1 MLAYLY
7 HRVLAEV
14 QQEAQVDKNMNDE
27 LIQILKDYVATA
39 NNPKYG
45 GNWDVIN
52 SKFPELSGYDS
63 QLLKDYVATA
73 NNSSYGGEWNTINS
87 KFPEFFEGVKKKE
100 PSVSTSQEA
109 AMEQPMATGSSE
121 LPKSAGQLP
130 DFTALRQQQQVETY
144 GQVEPAAQVED
155 RLSPQ
160 AKAKIDERIKLGEV
174 QAAPAVKGEAMVDV
188 GDKLAYLWDSGVNV
202 LADLSQNIRQS
213 VTGLDRTYVYEFVE
227 NNKERLPELYNEYT
241 KLKGQGASDEDAAYG
256 AYLQTVAIDPT
267 IETRVNSFVRSRN
280 KEKVREEVGS
290 DLSKEQREKIASDL
304 VPSAIGGLIESTPAM
319 LSSASTYGLSFFDL
333 AYKGAE
339 DMLAQEFEQNPDLKL
354 TPAQQEEYKLA
365 SGAVM
370 AVLEKIGLSNTL
382 KANPLVRRALTSR
395 VLSSM
400 AGLGK
405 DASSEVFERVVR
417 KELGTIARIGK
428 NIGSGFLAEAETG
441 ALQEL
446 SQNGLNYYVN
456 ETSGKTVF
464 DGKSATELV
473 KDVLRAGIAEGIGGG
488 FIAGAVN
495 VFANPDA
502 ITEEDFDKAKKF
514 ASEVD
519 IKKVQE
525 HLADEMAAGKIT
537 KDEASQILN
546 NINEFRAVANS
557 VPENVSKEAQAK
569 IFKLIKE
576 KQDISKSVAGKDEAI
591 QSVAKEQIKA
601 IDDQIKEL
609 YVTSKTPTQDAV
621 QEQATDE
628 GVLRPE
634 QPEVGLQEVV
644 EGDQEPQVVAEEG
657 VEEEVAYGAGTIGTL
672 LNERVSYSDP
682 VSGETVE
689 GDLFVDGQRVVLEAA
704 GGQQFDLGNVD
715 EVLGLNIEEAALV
728 APAEMAIIPQEDGS
742 FVFNKEGNQKVAK
755 GTTMFNRQP
764 GLQAIRRDA
773 EGKVDRVT
781 MYSEDGTETYN
792 LTGQEAEDAAYY
804 IVRGFVE
811 TQEGQDAINQLAQRN
826 EEARRD
832 LSQPLGTRAVQQAAP
847 QAPAPVRV
855 EAPAGPAVE
864 AAVED
869 DIQAQEVA
877 DLAAEMQA
885 AAPTTV
891 ERLNR
896 VAERARKAISKVIPD
911 VKIIV
916 HDTDAAYREASG
928 DAEQGVY
935 IPATKTIHINAS
947 KATPGAVAHEVFH
960 AVFLDRVKTDV
971 AAQRAAK
978 KMVESLKRVVGEGSE
993 LYQYLDAFSQNYDA
1007 NFQNEEKLSELAAV
1021 LAENYMGLETSGLS
1035 KGAIA
1040 SFKQAVKDFINA
1052 IAKRFGTPMPSTLT
1066 DADVIGVL
1074 NAIAQKTV
1082 TGEVITEADIIVLD
1096 RLAEPGSVVTAGPVA
1111 ADVNESGADV
1121 IDLQNRNRRIVSRE
1135 GVDIPGIQRGSINDL
1150 SGANAFVFAADQAVY
1165 GRVKSPSGVEYF
1177 FMGGYLFPYGNK
1189 DGAAWAF
1196 TDVVNAKKVLKKVQD
1211 SDGIGLV
1218 MSQAAEGVTG
1228 SYSFYEYMLEEIQ
1241 NAVAN
1246 GAKEQDIVAYVNKKL
1261 SNTDVSKALES
1272 KGKPT
1277 QIKSLA
1283 ELENL
1288 MPFEGKGKLS
1298 YAERGAFTKQFF
1310 SAESYDKF
1318 GIPPLKP
1325 TAKMTT
1331 GVLDYANDPSLERV
1345 QYGDIVSA
1353 IQFDKNSAIVDTR
1366 KEPGMQVHPSYPI
1379 VIFGKPLMVF
1389 DKAVDVRKVY
1399 PNAVPKAGSQVPLGE
1414 RSKPTAAKSAMG
1426 GQYISAIPTVQQEGA
1441 DIDFQND
1448 TYISP
1453 AIRQRRGLI
1462 NVTEREATK
1471 YAKIGINDQRVMQA
1485 MEDIGLAGVK
1495 FTKGD
1500 VETAIAKA
1508 FDEAIDDIS
1517 SSNTYKGESVVIT
1530 QDSPGITRAIEAEI
1544 ATLEEQG
1551 APSNIVE
1558 RAKRNLDSESSR
1570 NEYIQQYQG
1579 AQIETLNQWTS
1590 YLSQSDYDPAFKL
1603 MMLDAVVTNNYDSN
1617 TKKYIK
1623 RDSKTIRNITPFD
1636 AGTLAQL
1643 YGMTDSKEL
1652 LKTYVEIQADNA
1664 ENIVKANEM
1673 KSTKDGKWL
1682 KFNGGKE
1689 TPAEERAANATA
1701 LSQLVQ
1707 DTPWCTKTN
1716 ASSQL
1721 NGGDFYVYATK
1732 ATDGRYIPRVAVRM
1746 EKDRV
1751 GELRGVASS
1760 KQDLEPDMLPV
1771 AEKFLREEIPND
1783 SGKKW
1788 LDSVEYGKR
1797 VKAYTEE
1804 LRGRKVTMDDFKKYG
1819 EIKADETKYSVDYGK
1834 NGFVE
1839 RLEEVIRTKVVV
1851 NDLSPDLAGRVAISP
1866 SSVNKDTRILFGD
1879 VRNLDERNMSDY
1891 VGLEMIMGDARWESK
1906 IGNFPPNLKTITG
1919 KVTLIDRADSI
1930 GNIEVIGGEL
1940 ELRTDYIKTLGN
1952 LKSAG
1957 YIDVDK
1963 AFASLEDLGNLEEI
1977 NVMYGSKFLMPK
1989 NMTSLGKI
1997 KRVNGSIS
2005 LDVYSKLESFGDL
2018 EYISKGLLINS
2029 DKIKSLGKIKT
2040 VGGRLRVEGS
2050 SQITS
2055 LGSVEY
2061 VGGMLDIDQ
2070 SNIKDIPNLKYVD
2083 KSALFPYGIK
2093 SIAGIYFGE
2102 EISYYNGTKGPS
2114 VKKVNGHLS
2123 VWSGKANELTDLGDV
2138 EEVTRGLTVSGAS
2151 SLGNIKIVGGDLSIT
2166 NRGDGRGVTSIEK
2179 LEQVGRNVIIY
2190 SAVKINSFG
2199 SLKSIGG
2206 NITASK
2212 VTGIG
2217 ALQSVGKHEI
2227 SQKTMFLDGLLSD
2240 AYAENPESIYPV
2252 VNKFAQDYID
2262 FNSINKSIK
2271 QQIKD
2276 LYIKSAYDLIG
2287 AEMPPQTRQR
2297 KGSPA
2302 FENWSA
2308 SPKSG
2313 AQKLGHMYNMNHKG
2327 FAPKTIDPMH
2337 FKRDVERLDKRLSVR
2352 KTTLGTG
2359 YYMTLDG
2366 RFFNPYERVVGGN
2379 DGDANGLRQR
2389 INSQTTNIF
2398 DIVETARAKGY
2409 TDKTI
2414 ELYLKQEGFDA
2425 AEIKNALAVTSG
2437 LNGAEVPVAFGYVQG
2452 GMAVGQSL
2460 FSEIQEKLNKL
2471 TNEGADK
2478 ATIRVEAQR
2487 LLMDSEVY
2495 KAQNEDV
2502 QAQLRLSLDASIGTN
2517 AAARAFSQEFK
2528 ELRAIVS
2535 AKKRAARELNAIKAK
2550 VRGFIRKN
2558 LPQGEYSKADVVKL
2572 LKAIVDANADS
2583 LPLVLERVENYVT
2596 EYKVSALE
2604 KQVKKLL
2611 DTKTTTIVE
2620 GRRVGRLGI
2629 DAQNQLALLTSKE
2642 KPMLANEDMSESQVE
2657 DMITE
2662 HLKEYNS
2669 LMAQTYLSKD
2679 ESLKLGALEIAM
2691 KYNGAYMMENNN
2703 PNKITELQ
2711 DVVDNISAMIAI
2723 GRAEILD
2730 VLDQKRGEYIE
2741 TSAEVYYEISGEKLD
2756 TSNTPEAIEKN
2767 KKNLRNAKNI
2777 EEKKKRFSNRLK
2789 MAIGKLSS
2797 GIDNYFTRQSDL
2809 PLLLSRITT
2818 VATESF
2824 GGKLQEMFDGR
2835 LFDSRSEFTRRM
2847 IEIKKL
2853 LDKKSSEIFGK
2864 DYKSIMMMNAAP
2876 RFSKDLVNDT
2886 EAIFDDQMEA
2896 EKLRKEYKSANEKD
2910 KKRIIAWLSD
2920 HQIVLSPNQDYYLYN
2935 QYKDPANRESFSE
2948 MYGKDN
2954 YAIVMKIITNRIDPK
2969 LKEWADWQ
2977 VNELFPSLY
2986 DAYNAVYK
2994 EVYRTNMPWNQFYA
3008 GRIYREGQEGDNTF
3022 DLLAGA
3028 TEYRTSVGGQ
3038 STKSRVKNNRKIEH
3052 MDGNQAL
3059 SSYLEDME
3067 YFRAYAEV
3075 MRDINK
3081 LLENKNIEAA
3091 INKVAGAN
3099 TYEALKDMMTKVA
3112 TRGIKNNESQLI
3124 NRMMSNFVVAKL
3136 GINPKIGLGQLTSA
3150 IAFSDYI
3157 GWGNWSLYMGKAMPN
3172 AKSLWKEWYDNSPV
3186 LQDRYENSNMA
3197 EVLEGYKK
3205 NDFVSDPVLINKKV
3219 FGKRVLISDKTIS
3232 DWQNGLTYFIK
3243 LGDKGGV
3250 MGGLANYL
3258 YYKDEF
3264 KAKNP
3269 GATEQQA
3276 IDYASRKATRQAI
3289 STQQDSGI
3297 TNKDWY
3303 QTSGPA
3309 TRFLNLFLSSPK
3321 ANLRKEMYAFMQLSR
3336 KINKKASK
3344 FLGKEYKKE
3353 SAGSLVDNLRT
3364 LITYHVGL
3372 PMFFQWIV
3380 LGLPGVLSDWDEDDE
3395 ESLGRAAILGNLNA
3409 LFIVG
3414 DLLVAAKDLIEKNPW
3429 AGEFKTLPI
3438 FEQANQIVQDIE
3450 RYSQAKKPETKEKH
3464 FNRLVAHSVELTGLP
3479 ATSIQRMYDNLSK
3492 LADSDLDEAILRLF
3506 NFSDYVIEEK
3516 ANEKEKK

>member
-1 MLAYLY
+1 
-7 HRVLAEV
+7 
-14 QQEAQVDKNMNDE
+14 
-27 LIQILKDYVATA
+27 
-39 NNPKYG
+39 
-45 GNWDVIN
+45 
-52 SKFPELSGYDS
+52 
-63 QLLKDYVATA
+63 
-73 NNSSYGGEWNTINS
+73 
-87 KFPEFFEGVKKKE
+87 
-100 PSVSTSQEA
+100 
-109 AMEQPMATGSSE
+109 
-121 LPKSAGQLP
+121 
-130 DFTALRQQQQVETY
+130 
-144 GQVEPAAQVED
+144 
-155 RLSPQ
+155 
-160 AKAKIDERIKLGEV
+160 
-174 QAAPAVKGEAMVDV
+174 
-188 GDKLAYLWDSGVNV
+188 
-202 LADLSQNIRQS
+202 
-213 VTGLDRTYVYEFVE
+213 
-227 NNKERLPELYNEYT
+227 
-241 KLKGQGASDEDAAYG
+241 
-256 AYLQTVAIDPT
+256 
-267 IETRVNSFVRSRN
+267 
-280 KEKVREEVGS
+280 
-290 DLSKEQREKIASDL
+290 
-304 VPSAIGGLIESTPAM
+304 
-319 LSSASTYGLSFFDL
+319 
-333 AYKGAE
+333 
-339 DMLAQEFEQNPDLKL
+339 
-354 TPAQQEEYKLA
+354 
-365 SGAVM
+365 
-370 AVLEKIGLSNTL
+370 
-382 KANPLVRRALTSR
+382 
-395 VLSSM
+395 
-400 AGLGK
+400 
-405 DASSEVFERVVR
+405 
-417 KELGTIARIGK
+417 
-428 NIGSGFLAEAETG
+428 
-441 ALQEL
+441 
-446 SQNGLNYYVN
+446 
-456 ETSGKTVF
+456 
-464 DGKSATELV
+464 
-473 KDVLRAGIAEGIGGG
+473 
-488 FIAGAVN
+488 
-495 VFANPDA
+495 
-502 ITEEDFDKAKKF
+502 
-514 ASEVD
+514 
-519 IKKVQE
+519 
-525 HLADEMAAGKIT
+525 
-537 KDEASQILN
+537 
-546 NINEFRAVANS
+546 
-557 VPENVSKEAQAK
+557 
-569 IFKLIKE
+569 
-576 KQDISKSVAGKDEAI
+576 
-591 QSVAKEQIKA
+591 
-601 IDDQIKEL
+601 
-609 YVTSKTPTQDAV
+609 
-621 QEQATDE
+621 
-628 GVLRPE
+628 
-634 QPEVGLQEVV
+634 
-644 EGDQEPQVVAEEG
+644 
-657 VEEEVAYGAGTIGTL
+657 
-672 LNERVSYSDP
+672 
-682 VSGETVE
+682 
-689 GDLFVDGQRVVLEAA
+689 
-704 GGQQFDLGNVD
+704 
-715 EVLGLNIEEAALV
+715 
-728 APAEMAIIPQEDGS
+728 
-742 FVFNKEGNQKVAK
+742 
-755 GTTMFNRQP
+755 
-764 GLQAIRRDA
+764 
-773 EGKVDRVT
+773 
-781 MYSEDGTETYN
+781 
-792 LTGQEAEDAAYY
+792 
-804 IVRGFVE
+804 
-811 TQEGQDAINQLAQRN
+811 
-826 EEARRD
+826 
-832 LSQPLGTRAVQQAAP
+832 
-847 QAPAPVRV
+847 
-855 EAPAGPAVE
+855 
-864 AAVED
+864 
-869 DIQAQEVA
+869 
-877 DLAAEMQA
+877 
-885 AAPTTV
+885 
-891 ERLNR
+891 
-896 VAERARKAISKVIPD
+896 
-911 VKIIV
+911 
-916 HDTDAAYREASG
+916 
-928 DAEQGVY
+928 
-935 IPATKTIHINAS
+935 
-947 KATPGAVAHEVFH
+947 
-960 AVFLDRVKTDV
+960 
-971 AAQRAAK
+971 
-978 KMVESLKRVVGEGSE
+978 
-993 LYQYLDAFSQNYDA
+993 
-1007 NFQNEEKLSELAAV
+1007 
-1021 LAENYMGLETSGLS
+1021 
-1035 KGAIA
+1035 
-1040 SFKQAVKDFINA
+1040 
-1052 IAKRFGTPMPSTLT
+1052 
-1066 DADVIGVL
+1066 
-1074 NAIAQKTV
+1074 
-1082 TGEVITEADIIVLD
+1082 
-1096 RLAEPGSVVTAGPVA
+1096 
-1111 ADVNESGADV
+1111 
-1121 IDLQNRNRRIVSRE
+1121 
-1135 GVDIPGIQRGSINDL
+1135 
-1150 SGANAFVFAADQAVY
+1150 
-1165 GRVKSPSGVEYF
+1165 
-1177 FMGGYLFPYGNK
+1177 
-1189 DGAAWAF
+1189 
-1196 TDVVNAKKVLKKVQD
+1196 
-1211 SDGIGLV
+1211 
-1218 MSQAAEGVTG
+1218 
-1228 SYSFYEYMLEEIQ
+1228 
-1241 NAVAN
+1241 
-1246 GAKEQDIVAYVNKKL
+1246 
-1261 SNTDVSKALES
+1261 
-1272 KGKPT
+1272 
-1277 QIKSLA
+1277 
-1283 ELENL
+1283 
-1288 MPFEGKGKLS
+1288 
-1298 YAERGAFTKQFF
+1298 
-1310 SAESYDKF
+1310 
-1318 GIPPLKP
+1318 
-1325 TAKMTT
+1325 
-1331 GVLDYANDPSLERV
+1331 
-1345 QYGDIVSA
+1345 
-1353 IQFDKNSAIVDTR
+1353 
-1366 KEPGMQVHPSYPI
+1366 
-1379 VIFGKPLMVF
+1379 
-1389 DKAVDVRKVY
+1389 
-1399 PNAVPKAGSQVPLGE
+1399 
-1414 RSKPTAAKSAMG
+1414 
-1426 GQYISAIPTVQQEGA
+1426 
-1441 DIDFQND
+1441 
-1448 TYISP
+1448 
-1453 AIRQRRGLI
+1453 
-1462 NVTEREATK
+1462 
-1471 YAKIGINDQRVMQA
+1471 
-1485 MEDIGLAGVK
+1485 
-1495 FTKGD
+1495 
-1500 VETAIAKA
+1500 
-1508 FDEAIDDIS
+1508 
-1517 SSNTYKGESVVIT
+1517 
-1530 QDSPGITRAIEAEI
+1530 
-1544 ATLEEQG
+1544 
-1551 APSNIVE
+1551 
-1558 RAKRNLDSESSR
+1558 
-1570 NEYIQQYQG
+1570 
-1579 AQIETLNQWTS
+1579 
-1590 YLSQSDYDPAFKL
+1590 
-1603 MMLDAVVTNNYDSN
+1603 
-1617 TKKYIK
+1617 
-1623 RDSKTIRNITPFD
+1623 
-1636 AGTLAQL
+1636 
-1643 YGMTDSKEL
+1643 
-1652 LKTYVEIQADNA
+1652 
-1664 ENIVKANEM
+1664 
-1673 KSTKDGKWL
+1673 
-1682 KFNGGKE
+1682 
-1689 TPAEERAANATA
+1689 
-1701 LSQLVQ
+1701 
-1707 DTPWCTKTN
+1707 
-1716 ASSQL
+1716 
-1721 NGGDFYVYATK
+1721 
-1732 ATDGRYIPRVAVRM
+1732 
-1746 EKDRV
+1746 
-1751 GELRGVASS
+1751 
-1760 KQDLEPDMLPV
+1760 
-1771 AEKFLREEIPND
+1771 
-1783 SGKKW
+1783 
-1788 LDSVEYGKR
+1788 
-1797 VKAYTEE
+1797 
-1804 LRGRKVTMDDFKKYG
+1804 
-1819 EIKADETKYSVDYGK
+1819 
-1834 NGFVE
+1834 
-1839 RLEEVIRTKVVV
+1839 
-1851 NDLSPDLAGRVAISP
+1851 
-1866 SSVNKDTRILFGD
+1866 
-1879 VRNLDERNMSDY
+1879 
-1891 VGLEMIMGDARWESK
+1891 
-1906 IGNFPPNLKTITG
+1906 
-1919 KVTLIDRADSI
+1919 
-1930 GNIEVIGGEL
+1930 
-1940 ELRTDYIKTLGN
+1940 
-1952 LKSAG
+1952 
-1957 YIDVDK
+1957 
-1963 AFASLEDLGNLEEI
+1963 
-1977 NVMYGSKFLMPK
+1977 
-1989 NMTSLGKI
+1989 
-1997 KRVNGSIS
+1997 
-2005 LDVYSKLESFGDL
+2005 
-2018 EYISKGLLINS
+2018 
-2029 DKIKSLGKIKT
+2029 
-2040 VGGRLRVEGS
+2040 
-2050 SQITS
+2050 
-2055 LGSVEY
+2055 
-2061 VGGMLDIDQ
+2061 
-2070 SNIKDIPNLKYVD
+2070 
-2083 KSALFPYGIK
+2083 
-2093 SIAGIYFGE
+2093 
-2102 EISYYNGTKGPS
+2102 
-2114 VKKVNGHLS
+2114 
-2123 VWSGKANELTDLGDV
+2123 
-2138 EEVTRGLTVSGAS
+2138 
-2151 SLGNIKIVGGDLSIT
+2151 
-2166 NRGDGRGVTSIEK
+2166 
-2179 LEQVGRNVIIY
+2179 
-2190 SAVKINSFG
+2190 
-2199 SLKSIGG
+2199 
-2206 NITASK
+2206 
-2212 VTGIG
+2212 
-2217 ALQSVGKHEI
+2217 
-2227 SQKTMFLDGLLSD
+2227 
-2240 AYAENPESIYPV
+2240 
-2252 VNKFAQDYID
+2252 
-2262 FNSINKSIK
+2262 
-2271 QQIKD
+2271 
-2276 LYIKSAYDLIG
+2276 
-2287 AEMPPQTRQR
+2287 
-2297 KGSPA
+2297 
-2302 FENWSA
+2302 
-2308 SPKSG
+2308 
-2313 AQKLGHMYNMNHKG
+2313 MYNMNHKG

-2853 LDKKSSEIFGK
+2853 LDKKASEIFGK

-3380 LGLPGVLSDWDEDDE
+3380 LGLPGVLNDWDEDDE